1 MKIVIS
7 GASGFIGKN
16 LINHLNSLGCQ
27 VFILSRLELSHGK
40 DVISGKLNGVDAV
53 INLSGANISKRWTRK
68 YKREIYRSRVHTTR
82 KIVEAIS
89 HCEIRPKMLINASA
103 IGIYDTL
110 HEHDEQSKYLAYDY
124 LGKVVRD
131 WEYAAFQALEYGV
144 SVSVLRLGMVLGKN
158 GGIIK
163 KLFPLYRMGIG
174 GLIGN
179 GKQAFCYIHIDDVV
193 NVISKIIDHSL
204 PQGTYNVV
212 SPVKYQYKDFN
223 KEFAK
228 IINVPAVIKVPFWLL
243 KLRFG
248 EGAKVLIE
256 GQVSKPANL
265 LEKGYKFKFQELS
278 EALKEILKKLN

>member
-16 LINHLNSLGCQ
+16 LVNHFNLLGYQ
-27 VFILSRLELSHGK
+27 VYLLSRLELNQGIEI
-40 DVISGKLNGVDAV
+40 ISAKLNGVDAL
-53 INLSGANISKRWTRK
+53 INLSGATISKRWSRK

-110 HEHDEQSKYLAYDY
+110 HEHDEHSKYLAYDY

-131 WEYAAFQALEYGV
+131 WEYAAYQALEYGV
-144 SVSVLRLGMVLGKN
+144 SVSVLRFGIVLGKN

-163 KLFPLYRMGIG
+163 KLLPIYRMGIG

-179 GKQAFCYIHIDDVV
+179 GKQAFCYIHIVDVV
-193 NVISKIIDHSL
+193 NIISKIIDQSL
-204 PQGTYNVV
+204 PHGTYNVV

-223 KEFAK
+223 KELAETFTC
-228 IINVPAVIKVPFWLL
+228 PF
-243 KLRFG
+243 R
-248 EGAKVLIE
+248 V
-256 GQVSKPANL
+256 
-265 LEKGYKFKFQELS
+265 
-278 EALKEILKKLN
+278 